1 MDRRFHCQGCG
12 AKWFIHEH
20 QADSLDLTSC
30 DRCGGPL
37 VRFVDAPGDDESG
50 SQRGEGTG
58 ELGEDR

>member
-20 QADSLDLTSC
+20 QAHRSDLTSC

-37 VRFVDAPGDDESG
+37 VRFVDAADDDADG
-50 SQRGEGTG
+50 SQLGEGIG
-58 ELGEDR
+58 EQDR